1 MSNKPVC
8 NLCGS
13 SLFTVLFFENVAQIH
28 QIVKCTNCGLMYA
41 FPLAV
46 RNFDLYAT
54 KNPTLPPLKR
64 DDPPILHSLDK
75 LPDYKGISTDLQKYV
90 PKGRILD
97 VGCYVGT
104 FLCFLREQGW
114 EVVGVELDAR
124 AVRFAEEEFGLTIL
138 NDALESLD
146 TFQHHDSFDA
156 ITMLHLIEHLDDPA
170 SILGVVR
177 RMLKPG
183 GVLVVETPTFDSF
196 MFKLLGKRERS
207 LSCNGHIVFYTVD
220 TLSRLFARIGF
231 EVVEWRK
238 VGRTLSL
245 GRLLWNL
252 GVMSKS
258 AAIQG
263 SLQGLIDRLDLL
275 RSGPRIRLNMGDMV
289 RMYCRKPF

>member
-1 MSNKPVC
+1 M
-8 NLCGS
+8 
-13 SLFTVLFFENVAQIH
+13 
-28 QIVKCTNCGLMYA
+28 
-41 FPLAV
+41 
-46 RNFDLYAT
+46 RNFDLYAA

-64 DDPPILHSLDK
+64 DDPTILHSLDK

-90 PKGRILD
+90 PRGRILD

-124 AVRFAEEEFGLTIL
+124 AVRFAEQEFGLTIL
-138 NDALESLD
+138 NDALELLD
-146 TFQHHDSFDA
+146 TVQHHDSFDA

-183 GVLVVETPTFDSF
+183 GVLVVETPTFDSL

-220 TLSRLFARIGF
+220 TLSRLLARIGF
-231 EVVEWRK
+231 EIVEWRK

-252 GVMSKS
+252 RGTSKS
-258 AAIQG
+258 PKTQRTFKNF
-263 SLQGLIDRLDLL
+263 IDRFDLL
-275 RSGPRIRLNMGDMV
+275 HAGHHIHLNMGDIV
-289 RMYCRKPF
+289 RLYFRKPL